1 MMKGIYLLLGTN
13 LGERKENLK
22 IATQKIEDQI
32 GQILNYSSI
41 YETAAW
47 GKTDQPNF
55 YNAVL
60 EIEADISPDNLI
72 NKCLSIEKEM
82 GRKRIE
88 KWAERLIDIDI
99 LYMDD
104 WIVKTNDLQI
114 PHPRIQDRAFTL
126 IPMNEL
132 DKNFKHPVLLKTQ
145 LDLLKSC
152 SDKLEVKK
160 IDKKKPEGN
169 LRA

>member
-1 MMKGIYLLLGTN
+1 MKGIYLLLGTN
-13 LGERKENLK
+13 MGDRQSNLK
-22 IATQKIEDQI
+22 TAAEKIEDQI
-32 GQILNYSSI
+32 GKILNYSSI

-47 GKTDQPNF
+47 GKTDQPDF
-55 YNAVL
+55 YNTVL
-60 EIEADISPDNLI
+60 EIEADISPMDLI
-72 NKCLSIEKEM
+72 NKCLEIEKEM
-82 GRKRIE
+82 GRIRIE

-104 WIVKTNDLQI
+104 WIVKYDSLTI

-126 IPMNEL
+126 FPLTEIASE
-132 DKNFKHPVLLKTQ
+132 FIHPVLLKSQ
-145 LDLLKSC
+145 KSLLSEC
-152 SDKLEVKK
+152 SDTLEVKK

>member
-1 MMKGIYLLLGTN
+1 MKGIYLLLGTN

-22 IATQKIEDQI
+22 IASMKIEEQV

-60 EIEADISPDNLI
+60 EIEADISPEDLI
-72 NKCLSIEKEM
+72 KKCLLIEKEM

-104 WIVKTNDLQI
+104 WIVKTNDLRI

-132 DKNFKHPVLLKTQ
+132 NKTFKHPIFLKTQ
-145 LDLLKSC
+145 HELLKSC
-152 SDKLEVKK
+152 SDNLKVKK
-160 IDKKKPEGN
+160 IDKKKPEGD